1 MGEFLNQVTKWC
13 SSMQKQTN
21 NKQAFETKKQ
31 KGATMRN
38 RQTDGET
45 DRHADRQIVR
55 HTKTDRKAEKPEE
68 KKP

>member
-1 MGEFLNQVTKWC
+1 
-13 SSMQKQTN
+13 MQKQTN

>member
-1 MGEFLNQVTKWC
+1 
-13 SSMQKQTN
+13 MQKQTN

-45 DRHADRQIVR
+45 DRHADRHSETYKDRQKGR
-55 HTKTDRKAEKPEE
+55 KTRRKEALKLE
-68 KKP
+68 KKK